1 MIVRINSN
9 LLPFSAKLEFP
20 KGLAKGEV
28 ITLVVGECENDLENV
43 PKADSIRVD
52 PVTKVLHIGRKPL
65 RQSLPQ
71 LQQQNHLE
79 RNSHQSNATES
90 KKFSCSECSLQ
101 CDSAKEI
108 LLHKNTNS
116 CSRSNIRRGRAEVGG
131 QLYQL
136 HLNSKQPSENQV
148 EMTVFWNRHSATIV
162 QQVGAANQLTVSCW
176 NTVPGSFYEGCLQ
189 LASRILSRH
198 TAESGKTT
206 VVRSHTSPKA
216 SRVRTTVLEIDG
228 NEDILTNSDV
238 SFKAIYKDF
247 EQIVLSTQPQR
258 QQEPRQEKPQQ
269 PETVQAK
276 TASEGE
282 VADELTEKKAITTK
296 LEIVESPQRS
306 ETRSGVKRKRKEVTQ
321 TEEAKA
327 SQDDNTAEES
337 QDKLH
342 CPVCLKIN
350 RRVRFT
356 NAQALEV
363 HMSNNH
369 SVQVVEAPECIKCSK
384 RFVSPEAL
392 LNHEKKC
399 NPKFP
404 KKCQVCNKSFS
415 MGLHRDRHMREV
427 HGIIKEHSCGVCGQK
442 YQSEKHRDW
451 HVVTKHR
458 DSLSPQEL
466 ERLGMEEIQ
475 CTLCDFRSY
484 SSKGMQVH
492 RQKEHIENEK
502 PFRCPACGVGND
514 TLAGIQAHIGERHG
528 PQDRWWICQ
537 FCNRTF
543 SRDNREAIDTHV
555 KHHNRGDGVVCAHC
569 NKMFENEPFMLDHVN
584 RNHDK
589 NPLLY
594 ICDICDQGTESYKEL
609 LKHMLK
615 HNPFKTSLYRLQRQ
629 HIEKRNME
637 EGLVHRRE
645 RRMQTDAVFACEICG
660 RQFDL
665 EATLMSHRIVFHNDP
680 GKEFYRCSMC
690 SKAFKPHHLPYHLRL
705 HTDER
710 PHKCRYCDASFHTV
724 ASCSDHEIVKHTFA
738 YKLFCPRCN
747 KGFVSRAKTWQHL
760 LRFHKEAPEKAT
772 ELLGPVPHK
781 MANILQ
787 KRRQTEEL
795 KHLIQNATAAIE
807 YPQETTDGSQ
817 GSVTTSAVATSG
829 TVRLRSNVFRAR
841 AGGIDEEEL
850 IEATEMEITDEA
862 LQVGDATTVDVKGL
876 DEEVE
881 ITNMPADVCLASE
894 LDPGVYP
901 QPELGP
907 DVYRVIMSDGS
918 HTTLRLQPGQQVLLE
933 DENGHQ
939 QIIQLQTAEEARG
952 EVGT

>member
-1 MIVRINSN
+1 MIVNVNST
-9 LLPFSAKLEFP
+9 LLPFTAKLEFP
-20 KGLAKGEV
+20 RGLAKGEI
-28 ITLVVGECENDLENV
+28 ITLVVGECEGDLENI
-43 PKADSIRVD
+43 PKANSILVD
-52 PVTKVLHIGRKPL
+52 PVTKMLHIGRQPL
-65 RQSLPQ
+65 RESS
-71 LQQQNHLE
+71 QQIQQPNHALRQNF
-79 RNSHQSNATES
+79 RQNSTTEAR
-90 KKFSCSECSLQ
+90 KFSCNECPLQ

-108 LLHKNTNS
+108 LLHKNGNS
-116 CSRSNIRRGRAEVGG
+116 CSRSNIRRGRAEVDGK
-131 QLYQL
+131 LYQL

-148 EMTVFWNRHSATIV
+148 EMTVLWNRHSATIV
-162 QQVGAANQLTVSCW
+162 QKVGEVNRLTLSCW
-176 NTVPGSFYEGCLQ
+176 STVPGSFYEGCLQ
-189 LASRILSRH
+189 LASKILSRH
-198 TAESGKTT
+198 TGHSEKATMI
-206 VVRSHTSPKA
+206 RSHMSPRA
-216 SRVRTTVLEIDG
+216 NRVKTTVLETDR
-228 NEDILTNSDV
+228 NEEVLSNSDV
-238 SFKAIYKDF
+238 SFKKIYTDF
-247 EQIVLSTQPQR
+247 ENFVLGTQLQKQQ
-258 QQEPRQEKPQQ
+258 QQEIRENKTSEKIKRN
-269 PETVQAK
+269 ERV
-276 TASEGE
+276 
-282 VADELTEKKAITTK
+282 DESNEKKV
-296 LEIVESPQRS
+296 EIVEIDASGSTVRPAPQS
-306 ETRSGVKRKRKEVTQ
+306 SSKRRRKDAPPQSDEG
-321 TEEAKA
+321 KI
-327 SQDDNTAEES
+327 SQDDDPVEDS
-337 QDKLH
+337 QEKIY
-342 CPVCLKIN
+342 CPICLKIN

-356 NAQALEV
+356 NVQALEV
-363 HMSNNH
+363 HMTNNH
-369 SVQVVEAPECIKCSK
+369 SVQVVEAPECSKCSK

-392 LNHEKKC
+392 LNHERKC

-404 KKCQVCNKSFS
+404 KKCQVCDKSFS

-458 DSLSPQEL
+458 DTLSPQEL

-502 PFRCPACGVGND
+502 SFRCPACGVGND
-514 TLAGIQAHIGERHG
+514 TLAGIQTHIGERHG
-528 PQDRWWICQ
+528 PQDRWWVCQ

-555 KHHNRGDGVVCAHC
+555 EHHTRGDGVLCGHC

-645 RRMQTDAVFACEICG
+645 RRMQTDTVFGCEICG

-760 LRFHKEAPEKAT
+760 LRFHKETPQNAT

-781 MANILQ
+781 MASILQ

-795 KHLIQNATAAIE
+795 KHLIQSATATIE
-807 YPQETTDGSQ
+807 YPQDPQDGVP
-817 GSVTTSAVATSG
+817 VTVSATATASASSS
-829 TVRLRSNVFRAR
+829 TVRLRSNVFKSRPDSM
-841 AGGIDEEEL
+841 DEDEL
-850 IEATEMEITDEA
+850 VEATEMEITDET
-862 LQVGDATTVDVKGL
+862 LQVGDATTVDMKTL

-881 ITNMPADVCLASE
+881 IASLPADVCLASE
-894 LDPGVYP
+894 LEPGVYP

-907 DVYRVIMSDGS
+907 DMYRVIMGNGS
-918 HTTLRLQPGQQVLLE
+918 QTTLRLEPGQQVLLE

-939 QIIQLQTAEEARG
+939 QIIQFQTADEARAAG
-952 EVGT
+952 MTA